1 MLGTNEREADVYHK
15 PRYNF
20 VTQTMMN
27 ADDPETFLSN
37 KPRYK
42 FATQTMPNT
51 YELEIHLLL
60 KYGKVK

>member
-1 MLGTNEREADVYHK
+1 
-15 PRYNF
+15 
-20 VTQTMMN
+20 MMN

-51 YELEIHLLL
+51 YEPEIHLLL